1 MKTLT
6 KTSDVGKVE
15 LLLASGA
22 LDTRINDAGSQYSPI
37 KLKDIATLVDEPQ
50 AIEKSKAAFIIP
62 STYREH
68 DGRNHAAQRE
78 RGEYWMLAIDVDEGD
93 PSLTELRTAVDRVTG
108 NASSLFYSSAGAS
121 EDNRKWR
128 ALIPLSEPISGED
141 YVDAQLSLFELL
153 AAEGI
158 TCDPALS
165 RTGQPIYLPNV
176 PPAKRDSAGHPLFY
190 HGARNRGDGLMV
202 PKESTVWANLIFRR
216 KNAEIAEQRAA
227 AERAIRAQQRE
238 EKQNKFGESDPVA
251 EFNRSNTIADLMVKH
266 GYEKQGRSDSYRSP
280 MQTSGS
286 HATKDFGTHWVSLS
300 GSDMASGIGQTSAEF
315 CWGDA
320 FDLYCYYEHGN
331 DMRVAVRTYAA
342 VLRPSPFEEVKQAAP
357 EAEYEPD
364 DGLDDFDTVP
374 EAQIAPETQPKPA
387 QRQEWPTRVFRFDE
401 ASLPRR
407 QWVYGHHHIRGFVSV
422 TASAGGI
429 GKTSLT
435 MVEALAVATNRPL
448 LNEKVIQQ
456 TNTWIINLE
465 DDLSEMQ
472 LRLAAAMKHY
482 KVSHDDIDGKLFMD
496 AEDTIGITLAAET
509 RDGII
514 QNDALLNLM
523 RDKIKANNIGLV
535 IIDPFVS
542 VHQVNENSNMSVQ
555 VVVAMLRKLAREANV
570 AIHVVHHVRK
580 GNGVD
585 ADIDSVRGAGSL
597 IGAARAAR
605 VINRV
610 SLEDA
615 TALGVPDDSAR
626 GLFRVDDGKANLS
639 APADKAVYRRM
650 IGVKLDNEEYI
661 GVAVEFNLPDQ
672 WSGMSTSVVN
682 NMLALIDK
690 GPEEGERYSIRPQDR
705 QRWVGL
711 VITGYVFPNMD
722 DAKTSGQAKSILRKW
737 MDEGLI
743 EEQQYHSPSQR
754 KERGGVMSTGR
765 VGEIGV

>member
-1 MKTLT
+1 
-6 KTSDVGKVE
+6 
-15 LLLASGA
+15 
-22 LDTRINDAGSQYSPI
+22 
-37 KLKDIATLVDEPQ
+37 
-50 AIEKSKAAFIIP
+50 
-62 STYREH
+62 
-68 DGRNHAAQRE
+68 
-78 RGEYWMLAIDVDEGD
+78 
-93 PSLTELRTAVDRVTG
+93 
-108 NASSLFYSSAGAS
+108 
-121 EDNRKWR
+121 
-128 ALIPLSEPISGED
+128 
-141 YVDAQLSLFELL
+141 
-153 AAEGI
+153 
-158 TCDPALS
+158 
-165 RTGQPIYLPNV
+165 
-176 PPAKRDSAGHPLFY
+176 
-190 HGARNRGDGLMV
+190 
-202 PKESTVWANLIFRR
+202 
-216 KNAEIAEQRAA
+216 
-227 AERAIRAQQRE
+227 
-238 EKQNKFGESDPVA
+238 
-251 EFNRSNTIADLMVKH
+251 
-266 GYEKQGRSDSYRSP
+266 
-280 MQTSGS
+280 
-286 HATKDFGTHWVSLS
+286 
-300 GSDMASGIGQTSAEF
+300 
-315 CWGDA
+315 
-320 FDLYCYYEHGN
+320 
-331 DMRVAVRTYAA
+331 
-342 VLRPSPFEEVKQAAP
+342 
-357 EAEYEPD
+357 
-364 DGLDDFDTVP
+364 
-374 EAQIAPETQPKPA
+374 
-387 QRQEWPTRVFRFDE
+387 
-401 ASLPRR
+401 
-407 QWVYGHHHIRGFVSV
+407 
-422 TASAGGI
+422 
-429 GKTSLT
+429 

-615 TALGVPDDSAR
+615 TALGVPEDSAR

-690 GPEEGERYSIRPQDR
+690 GPEDGERYSIRPQDR

-765 VGEIGV
+765 VGEIGI